1 MIEVRATRWYKD
13 WIASL
18 KDRAAV
24 ARIDARIRRLSLGN
38 PGDFKSVGD
47 GVCELRVDYGPGY
60 RVYYVQ
66 RREMIVILLCGGDKQ
81 SQNRDIEAAKKDCE
95 GIVIMAL
102 ETTLWDPVENL
113 VSPEAE
119 RAYLEAAFEDGDPAL
134 IAAAIGD
141 VARARGMSEIAK
153 QAGLTRDTMY
163 KAFRPEGNPT
173 LETLVGV
180 LNALG
185 LKLTT
190 VPNRV

>member
-1 MIEVRATRWYKD
+1 
-13 WIASL
+13 
-18 KDRAAV
+18 
-24 ARIDARIRRLSLGN
+24 
-38 PGDFKSVGD
+38 
-47 GVCELRVDYGPGY
+47 
-60 RVYYVQ
+60 
-66 RREMIVILLCGGDKQ
+66 
-81 SQNRDIEAAKKDCE
+81 
-95 GIVIMAL
+95 MAL
-102 ETTLWDPVENL
+102 ETTLWDPAENL

-119 RAYLEAAFEDGDPAL
+119 HAYLEAAFEDGDPAL

-141 VARARGMSEIAK
+141 VARARGISEIAK

-185 LKLTT
+185 LKLST

>member
-13 WIASL
+13 WIAGL

-24 ARIDARIRRLSLGN
+24 ARIDTRIRRLSLGN

-60 RVYYVQ
+60 GVYYVQ
-66 RREMIVILLCGGDKQ
+66 RRELIVILLCGSDKQ
-81 SQNRDIEAAKKDCE
+81 NQDRDVKAAKKDCE
-95 GIVIMAL
+95 GVVNMAL
-102 ETTLWDPVENL
+102 ETTLWDPAENL
-113 VSPEAE
+113 TSPEAE
-119 RAYLEAAFEDGDPAL
+119 CAYLEAAFEDGDPAL

-141 VARARGMSEIAK
+141 VARARGMSEIAR

-185 LKLTT
+185 LKLST

>member
-1 MIEVRATRWYKD
+1 M
-13 WIASL
+13 
-18 KDRAAV
+18 
-24 ARIDARIRRLSLGN
+24 
-38 PGDFKSVGD
+38 P
-47 GVCELRVDYGPGY
+47 
-60 RVYYVQ
+60 
-66 RREMIVILLCGGDKQ
+66 
-81 SQNRDIEAAKKDCE
+81 
-95 GIVIMAL
+95 L

-113 VSPEAE
+113 TSPEAE

-185 LKLTT
+185 LKLST

>member
-1 MIEVRATRWYKD
+1 
-13 WIASL
+13 
-18 KDRAAV
+18 
-24 ARIDARIRRLSLGN
+24 
-38 PGDFKSVGD
+38 
-47 GVCELRVDYGPGY
+47 
-60 RVYYVQ
+60 
-66 RREMIVILLCGGDKQ
+66 
-81 SQNRDIEAAKKDCE
+81 
-95 GIVIMAL
+95 MAL

-113 VSPEAE
+113 TSPEAE

-185 LKLTT
+185 LKLST
-190 VPNRV
+190 VPNRA

>member
-1 MIEVRATRWYKD
+1 
-13 WIASL
+13 
-18 KDRAAV
+18 
-24 ARIDARIRRLSLGN
+24 
-38 PGDFKSVGD
+38 
-47 GVCELRVDYGPGY
+47 
-60 RVYYVQ
+60 
-66 RREMIVILLCGGDKQ
+66 
-81 SQNRDIEAAKKDCE
+81 
-95 GIVIMAL
+95 MAL

-113 VSPEAE
+113 TSPEAE

-185 LKLTT
+185 LKLSA
-190 VPNRV
+190 VPNRT